1 MYTCMDSIG
10 LEMQMMLGLWD
21 CAPFQTVG
29 ILMYFKLFEE
39 ATEILGGANAP
50 LRPPLD

>member
-29 ILMYFKLFEE
+29 IDVFQ
-39 ATEILGGANAP
+39 IV
-50 LRPPLD
+50 